1 MIIITVIILF
11 FVEFHFIIK
20 RRISW
25 CCGFFFFLN
34 HYIEYFTESEIKN
47 FCSYQKLNSMNG
59 SVYLSRKQYDEIS
72 DTCECSIKSSEN
84 SIINVNAVDVRLQPR
99 PPIDQ
104 NHTGE
109 CSNSTYKL
117 TFSNGSDTV
126 SHECENSTIFGEFTP
141 LYSSSGNWVN
151 ISYSEG
157 LSDEPQSVWLQVTG
171 AVILYCKT
179 LLC

>member
-1 MIIITVIILF
+1 MLRV
-11 FVEFHFIIK
+11 V
-20 RRISW
+20 
-25 CCGFFFFLN
+25 FFLN

-84 SIINVNAVDVRLQPR
+84 SIINVNAVDVRLQPKH
-99 PPIDQ
+99 PIDQ